1 MATLRSRRY
10 PLILSLIT
18 LAACAS
24 GSGTST
30 AEKASPSTDVAPAA
44 AAQIVV
50 ENLGVNANSFAIL
63 IEPSAGGV
71 RKNLGTIEPN
81 ETKTFSYDAVPENYK
96 LIAQG
101 GTGETKSNE
110 FRLSNTQK
118 AVWTLANNRV
128 AVNNK

>member
-1 MATLRSRRY
+1 MATIRSRRY

-24 GSGTST
+24 GSGTSET
-30 AEKASPSTDVAPAA
+30 TPPSTAVAPSG

-50 ENLGVNANSFAIL
+50 ENLGVSANSFAIL

-71 RKNLGTIEPN
+71 RKNLGTIDPN
-81 ETKTFSYDAVPENYK
+81 ETKTFSYDAQPENYK

-101 GTGETKSNE
+101 GAGETKSNE

-128 AVNNK
+128 AVMKK